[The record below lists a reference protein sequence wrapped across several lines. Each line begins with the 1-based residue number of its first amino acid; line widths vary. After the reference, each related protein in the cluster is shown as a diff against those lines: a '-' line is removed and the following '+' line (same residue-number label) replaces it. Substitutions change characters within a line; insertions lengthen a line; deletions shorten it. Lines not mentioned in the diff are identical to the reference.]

1 MGIAS
6 EIVNGV
12 AEAVEGFLDKGE
24 PVLFV
29 ERVAES
35 IPVIGITEMQD
46 IAGKGQPASGKK
58 FLKGSKEDAAEL
70 FTEDP
75 DREKEMFA
83 TADKL
88 PVRRKAGARNDT
100 VDMGMEIQLLSPGVK
115 DLDDTG
121 NGAEIFPVGRK
132 LQKGPGDAF
141 VEERI
146 EELLVLIKNRIKLR
160 RKSDNDVKIGSV
172 NDFSLPLINPEFL

>member
-46 IAGKGQPASGKK
+46 IAGKGQPAAGKK
-58 FLKGSKEDAAEL
+58 LLKGREKDAAEF

-75 DREKEMFA
+75 DREKEMFT
-83 TADKL
+83 TAYEL
-88 PVRRKAGARNDT
+88 PVRRKAGTGNDA
-100 VDMGMEIQLLSPGVK
+100 VDMRMEIQLLSPGMK
-115 DLDDTG
+115 DLDDAG

-132 LQKGPGDAF
+132 LQKGPGDTF

-146 EELLVLIKNRIKLR
+146 EELLVLIKDRIKLG
-160 RKSDNDVKIGSV
+160 RKSDNDMKIGSV
-172 NDFSLPLINPEFL
+172 NNFSLPLINPEFL

>member
-1 MGIAS
+1 MGIAA

-12 AEAVEGFLDKGE
+12 AEAVEGFLNEGE
-24 PVLFV
+24 PVLFA
-29 ERVAES
+29 EGVAES

-58 FLKGSKEDAAEL
+58 LLKGREEDAAEL

-75 DREKEMFA
+75 DGEEEMF
-83 TADKL
+83 TAANKL
-88 PVRRKAGARNDT
+88 PVRRKAGAGNDA
-100 VDMGMEIQLLSPGVK
+100 VDVGMEIQLLSPGVK

-132 LQKGPGDAF
+132 LQEGSGDTF
-141 VEERI
+141 VEEGI
-146 EELLVLIKNRIKLR
+146 EELLVLIKDRIKLG
-160 RKSDNDVKIGSV
+160 RKSDNDMKIGSV
-172 NDFSLPLINPEFL
+172 NNFSLPLINPEFL